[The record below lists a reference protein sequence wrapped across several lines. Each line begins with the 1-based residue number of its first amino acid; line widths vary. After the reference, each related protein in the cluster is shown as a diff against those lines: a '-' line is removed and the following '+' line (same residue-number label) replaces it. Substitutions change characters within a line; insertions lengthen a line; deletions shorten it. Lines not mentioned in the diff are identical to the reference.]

1 MGWRVL
7 EVSLAIA
14 TSYGP
19 GLSFLVNYNFISCS
33 IQLVLTTAAELC
45 CSQEVVSVSVVLI
58 LLNRNPFL
66 EGESINNIKNYQIC
80 PFLFTLGKAN

>member
-66 EGESINNIKNYQIC
+66 EGESI
-80 PFLFTLGKAN
+80 T